1 MSGATVGWIIVAMV
15 AAVGVGWVSG
25 YIPGET
31 LGIPAADPPH
41 SSAPAPEP
49 TSTNSH

>member
-25 YIPGET
+25 YIPSET

-41 SSAPAPEP
+41 SAAAGPEP

>member
-1 MSGATVGWIIVAMV
+1 MSGATVGWIIVVMV
-15 AAVGVGWVSG
+15 AAVGVGWATG
-25 YIPGET
+25 YIPKET
-31 LGIPAADPPH
+31 FGIPAADPPH